1 MDSLLRQHSVS
12 PLSRADSLLLPLFSP
27 MQSVHSHSCSSQS
40 ASHVRPRRCQAA
52 GGDDN
57 PDVCISRPTSISV
70 IVDRRSH
77 VVLSM
82 PREFEVKVDSP
93 QTNVTVSHRRLF
105 VSMTRWTQPGV
116 QTITESLLKRL
127 ILEQLT
133 LLKFHSGRSK
143 RCRDIRI
150 EAVGYTLVYATGMTF
165 MIQIFKNI
173 SCLTQ
178 QLVFCH
184 VCQMRFWTLG
194 DFFDSHCTCTLHM
207 QEPTRYTS
215 QLTQVQDTVVLELT
229 TWTNMQS
236 AAHA

>member
-1 MDSLLRQHSVS
+1 MPCWRISSAVVNLDECLNYYMPIIITITWIHCCDSTVWVHCRVPTVYCCHCSHQCSPFTVTVVPVNQPVMCVQGGVRLLVE
-12 PLSRADSLLLPLFSP
+12 
-27 MQSVHSHSCSSQS
+27 
-40 ASHVRPRRCQAA
+40 
-52 GGDDN
+52 GDDN

-82 PREFEVKVDSP
+82 QREVEVKVEVKVDSP

-133 LLKFHSGRSK
+133 LPKFHSGRSK

-150 EAVGYTLVYATGMTF
+150 ETVGYTYSVCNRYD
-165 MIQIFKNI
+165 IYQI
-173 SCLTQ
+173 
-178 QLVFCH
+178 
-184 VCQMRFWTLG
+184 M
-194 DFFDSHCTCTLHM
+194 
-207 QEPTRYTS
+207 E
-215 QLTQVQDTVVLELT
+215 
-229 TWTNMQS
+229 
-236 AAHA
+236 

>member
-1 MDSLLRQHSVS
+1 MPTVYCCHCSHHCSPFTVTVVPVNRPVMCVQEGVRLLVE
-12 PLSRADSLLLPLFSP
+12 
-27 MQSVHSHSCSSQS
+27 
-40 ASHVRPRRCQAA
+40 
-52 GGDDN
+52 GDDN

-82 PREFEVKVDSP
+82 PREVEVKVDSP

-133 LLKFHSGRSK
+133 LPKFHSGRSK

-184 VCQMRFWTLG
+184 VCQMRF
-194 DFFDSHCTCTLHM
+194 
-207 QEPTRYTS
+207 
-215 QLTQVQDTVVLELT
+215 
-229 TWTNMQS
+229 
-236 AAHA
+236 

>member
-52 GGDDN
+52 GGRRRQ
-57 PDVCISRPTSISV
+57 SRRLHQSS
-70 IVDRRSH
+70 DEHQCHSRSPH
-77 VVLSM
+77 SM
-82 PREFEVKVDSP
+82 QREVEVKVEVKVDSP

-133 LLKFHSGRSK
+133 LPKFHSGRSK

-150 EAVGYTLVYATGMTF
+150 EAVGYTYSVCNRYD
-165 MIQIFKNI
+165 IYQI
-173 SCLTQ
+173 
-178 QLVFCH
+178 
-184 VCQMRFWTLG
+184 M
-194 DFFDSHCTCTLHM
+194 
-207 QEPTRYTS
+207 E
-215 QLTQVQDTVVLELT
+215 
-229 TWTNMQS
+229 
-236 AAHA
+236 